1 MSGSTGGLGQGGEL
15 KQLLAMG
22 ILSGEVSASD
32 ATAILGLLGLDRPS
46 YNYLQGDT
54 VNQGA
59 LINAVLGGELGV
71 TEAKW
76 LTEML
81 TPENERLNVAI
92 DELERLYAPG
102 TGQSLSRGTKTT
114 GLGGL
119 VSKATTAGKK
129 ITSQE
134 YADRLEA
141 YNQQR
146 AIAVGMINKA
156 REAGVLN
163 EGEYEVMINN
173 MPNEWTSEKV
183 AQEWFNNIRKML
195 TGAKASGSQDSSA
208 LYEVLGL

>member
-1 MSGSTGGLGQGGEL
+1 
-15 KQLLAMG
+15 
-22 ILSGEVSASD
+22 VSASD